1 MASTLSAEIVGLNI
15 KQPKF
20 LQSETSN
27 KSGLYSERIQDLAL
41 SNEVQCEIIN
51 AEGNEAKVF
60 TSFTDKIDLSIISQT
75 SQSNWQGKKIAEF
88 VLQNSKSSVLYI
100 PS

>member
-1 MASTLSAEIVGLNI
+1 MCIRDRLNI

-20 LQSETSN
+20 LQSETTN
-27 KSGLYSERIQDLAL
+27 KSGSYSERIQDLAL

>member
-1 MASTLSAEIVGLNI
+1 MITAQSMLLFDLASTLSAEIVGLNI

-27 KSGLYSERIQDLAL
+27 KSGLYAERIQDLAL

-51 AEGNEAKVF
+51 AEVTKQKF
-60 TSFTDKIDLSIISQT
+60 LHLLLIR
-75 SQSNWQGKKIAEF
+75 
-88 VLQNSKSSVLYI
+88 
-100 PS
+100 